1 MARPRSQPQPL
12 TPPRGKAA
20 WIADAIR
27 DEIAAGSLRPG
38 DALPQEALLMQRYDV
53 SQPTMR
59 AALRILEADG
69 LVRIQWGPG
78 GGPRVQ
84 ELDVDVLAKRAGL
97 YLQVEGADLAD
108 LLEALLL
115 LQPGAVALAA
125 ARRTPDQVVALRD
138 CVARVYQC
146 ASMAEFSDVA
156 ADFVV
161 LLLEASGNQSIKL
174 FALVT
179 RSLIHQELNRFLA
192 EMPTT
197 RERLDW
203 HASRFEEVVDAI
215 EAGEAETAAALWRAH
230 MLRTIPS
237 PDAARSDL
245 TRADGAR
252 EVSDLSARRR

>member
-1 MARPRSQPQPL
+1 MPRPRSQPL

-97 YLQVEGADLAD
+97 YLQVEGADLTD

-125 ARRTPDQVVALRD
+125 DRRTAEQVVALRA
-138 CVARVYQC
+138 CVARAYEC
-146 ASMAEFSDVA
+146 ASMREFSDVA

-161 LLLEASGNQSIKL
+161 LLLEASGNHSIKL

-179 RSLIHQELNRFLA
+179 RSLIHQELNRALA
-192 EMPTT
+192 EAPTT

-215 EAGEAETAAALWRAH
+215 EAGEAEAAAALWRAH
-230 MLRTIPS
+230 MVRTIPMPS
-237 PDAARSDL
+237 G
-245 TRADGAR
+245 TRAAGSRGAGTR
-252 EVSDLSARRR
+252 EMGEIRARRR